1 MPVQLLPIGPPTALV
16 QNQVYALPAVE
27 CVLFTDAAT
36 PTIQVSS
43 SVGFATNIPLVL
55 TAGASPVTGG
65 FIRATTTGV
74 TITLKRD

>member
-27 CVLFTDAAT
+27 CVLFTDATT
-36 PTIQVSS
+36 PTLQVSS
-43 SVGFATNIPLVL
+43 TSAFTANVALTL

-74 TITLKRD
+74 TVTLKRD